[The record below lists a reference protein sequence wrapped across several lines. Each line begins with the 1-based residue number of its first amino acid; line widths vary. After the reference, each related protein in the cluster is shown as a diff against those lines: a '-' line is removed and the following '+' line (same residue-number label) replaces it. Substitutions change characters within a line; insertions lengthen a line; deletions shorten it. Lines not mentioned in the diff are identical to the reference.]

1 MPILKDVDQIR
12 QLISGFGVLAVL
24 LFLPGG
30 LSELVYGWRDTFLRW
45 VADRRGIHV
54 PSLVADS
61 LVTEGHEDFHGFET
75 VSLGE
80 ERPSDAPEEPGHAEV
95 EVVASE
101 EVPA

>member
-1 MPILKDVDQIR
+1 M
-12 QLISGFGVLAVL
+12 L

-45 VADRRGIHV
+45 VAAKHDIHV

-61 LVTEGHEDFHGFET
+61 LVTEGHDEFHGFET

-80 ERPSDAPEEPGHAEV
+80 NPADGAEV
-95 EVVASE
+95 AAEELEVVEHE